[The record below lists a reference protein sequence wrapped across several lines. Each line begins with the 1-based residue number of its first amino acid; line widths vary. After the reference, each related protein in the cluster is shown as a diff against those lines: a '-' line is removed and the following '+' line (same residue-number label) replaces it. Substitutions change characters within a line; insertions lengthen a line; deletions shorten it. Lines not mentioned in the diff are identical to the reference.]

1 MLEKTAVKLLPILV
15 EIQKK
20 MAIEEYRTHQEGGNY
35 ITGPIKLA
43 KGGRGKISP
52 TRRGNVAPVSAGG
65 KWHAP
70 PATYASTQPAPGSY
84 NCGSS
89 NMKNILGY
97 LN

>member
-1 MLEKTAVKLLPILV
+1 MSDVSIITDKRFSLLEKTAVKLLPILV

-20 MAIEEYRTHQEGGNY
+20 MAIEDYRLHQEGGNF
-35 ITGPIKLA
+35 ITGPVKLA

-70 PATYASTQPAPGSY
+70 PNTYTST
-84 NCGSS
+84 
-89 NMKNILGY
+89 
-97 LN
+97 